1 MFLYALGSLHFDTI
15 SHRNAPPRSL
25 WYPPRATSSFVDDV
39 VGCDIGRAT
48 SNFVDDVVGCDIESY

>member
-39 VGCDIGRAT
+39 VGCDIG
-48 SNFVDDVVGCDIESY
+48 SY